1 MKNFIVILLILLS
14 GDSGSIAQPTK
25 READSSTAETKEKE
39 MPIVTVDTAMYNKP
53 DPGNQ
58 RLKAAG
64 LEVKI
69 IKLEAI
75 QTKKEAV
82 ELKET
87 LEGSPKTVREVKREI
102 RKQEKEE
109 KKN

>member
-1 MKNFIVILLILLS
+1 MKNFVLILIILLT
-14 GDSGSIAQPTK
+14 GDTGSIAQPTK
-25 READSSTAETKEKE
+25 KEVRIEVSSDSSDAV
-39 MPIVTVDTAMYNKP
+39 IDTAMYSKP

-58 RLKAAG
+58 RLKAAS

-87 LEGSPKTVREVKREI
+87 LEGSPKTVRQVKREI
-102 RKQEKEE
+102 KKQEKEE
-109 KKN
+109 KKSED